1 MNPPAADRPAPLG
14 GEPDDRSLMQAHL
27 AGDPQAFTALVH
39 RHRNR
44 LWAVALRTMGD
55 PDEAAD
61 ALQDALVSAF
71 RNAGAYRGE
80 AAVTTWLHRIVVNAC
95 IDRMRR
101 RQARPTDPLGDHDVA
116 DRHDEYHRADL
127 RHDVRS
133 ALARLPES
141 QRLALVLVD
150 MEGLSVA
157 EAAHLLGVAEGTVKS
172 RCSRGR
178 TALVPLLGDHSDD
191 RRYSEG
197 NRSGVPG
204 VAPTTAAGTTG
215 PIDPTTTATETGAPA
230 EGWWGQ

>member
-1 MNPPAADRPAPLG
+1 MNPPVADRPAPFE
-14 GEPDDRSLMQAHL
+14 GEPDDRSLMQSHL
-27 AGDPQAFTALVH
+27 AGDPHAFTLLVH

-44 LWAVALRTMGD
+44 LWAVALRTMSD
-55 PDEAAD
+55 PEEAAD

-71 RNAGAYRGE
+71 RNAAAYRGD

-101 RQARPTDPLGDHDVA
+101 RQARPSDPLGEHDLP
-116 DRHDEYHRADL
+116 DRHDEYHRADV
-127 RHDVRS
+127 RHDVRR
-133 ALARLPES
+133 ALSLLPES

-178 TALVPLLGDHSDD
+178 TALVPLLREHAGDSWQQ
-191 RRYSEG
+191 SG
-197 NRSGVPG
+197 NRPG
-204 VAPTTAAGTTG
+204 TADVAPWTTAPGTTA
-215 PIDPTTTATETGAPA
+215 PGAPA
-230 EGWWGQ
+230 VEAGQSGEGRWSQ

>member
-1 MNPPAADRPAPLG
+1 VNPPVADRPAPPE
-14 GEPDDRSLMQAHL
+14 GEPDDQSLMQAHL
-27 AGDPQAFTALVH
+27 AGDPDAFTMLVH

-44 LWAVALRTMGD
+44 LWAVALRTMSD

-71 RNAGAYRGE
+71 RNAAAYRGD

-101 RQARPTDPLGDHDVA
+101 RQARPTDPLGDHDA
-116 DRHDEYHRADL
+116 PDRHDEYHRADV

-133 ALARLPES
+133 ALSQLPRS

-157 EAAHLLGVAEGTVKS
+157 EAAHLMGVAEGTVKS

-178 TALVPLLGDHSDD
+178 TALVPLLRDHSGD
-191 RRYSEG
+191 RWPHEG
-197 NRSGVPG
+197 NQAGATG
-204 VAPTTAAGTTG
+204 VAPW
-215 PIDPTTTATETGAPA
+215 TATTSA
-230 EGWWGQ
+230 EATQPGEGRWAQ

>member
-1 MNPPAADRPAPLG
+1 MNPPAVGRPAPLE

-27 AGDPQAFTALVH
+27 AGDPDAFTVLVH

-44 LWAVALRTMGD
+44 LWSVALRTMRD

-71 RNAGAYRGE
+71 RNAGAYRGD

-101 RQARPTDPLGDHDVA
+101 RQARPTDPLGDHDVPE
-116 DRHDEYHRADL
+116 RHDEYHRADL
-127 RHDVRS
+127 RHDVQA
-133 ALARLPES
+133 ALSRLPES
-141 QRLALVLVD
+141 QRLALVLVE

-178 TALVPLLGDHSDD
+178 TALVPLLRDHSGD
-191 RRYSEG
+191 RSSQPG
-197 NRSGVPG
+197 NQPG
-204 VAPTTAAGTTG
+204 VAGVAPWTARPSTGTTG
-215 PIDPTTTATETGAPA
+215 PG
-230 EGWWGQ
+230 EGGWAR